1 VREIVYRIAKT
12 AALVILGIFFFFG
25 TNAIYL
31 TAPTDF
37 NAGFGIM
44 FYLGFSFFC
53 FGYAIWINA
62 SGLIIRF
69 SHAVRINAR
78 MIIRELENL
87 LRKHS

>member
-1 VREIVYRIAKT
+1 MREIVYRIAKT

-37 NAGFGIM
+37 NAGIGIM
-44 FYLGFSFFC
+44 TYLGFSFFF

-69 SHAVRINAR
+69 NHAVRINAR
-78 MIIRELENL
+78 MKLRELENF